1 MPAFDPPPATDGDG
15 AYRQVFHA
23 LDLGLVRTNLEG
35 YLLEVNPRFAALLGV
50 PSEALVGRHLA
61 DLTHP
66 DDLAASLAQR
76 AAALAGALR
85 PFVLTPRL
93 VRSDGQAIRMRIR
106 STLLRDADGRP
117 LQFLSM
123 VEDSQPQA
131 VAPDTDSQ
139 AEPLPAAGFDLIA
152 GMGHALRT
160 PLHAMLGFAQLLR
173 VDPSQRLSP
182 DQRDKINHI
191 ERSGAQ
197 LLALMSDVIDLARIE
212 AQRMPL
218 QIQPWPLAPLLEEA
232 LASIAAAADQ
242 ADVSV
247 RAHLPG
253 TALCVWADRDRLHQ
267 ILLKL
272 LHHALREPATRSGGR
287 LLLEAQSLNHQV
299 AITVSD
305 TRHDLSAMQQTA
317 LFDIPAS
324 GRELDA
330 SDGTH
335 LGLHIV
341 RRLVA
346 LMQGR
351 IEVASAPGQGTRLR
365 VWLPQGQ
372 TLQPVS
378 DEALPPRSA
387 FDDLEGVAGEQSLT
401 VLYAEDNVVNIELV
415 RQVMR
420 MRPQW
425 RLEVAYCG
433 QDAITM
439 ALRDPPDLLLLDM
452 HLGDMSGLDVSNV
465 LARQAHTAHIPRV
478 ALSAD
483 VLPDHIREARALGFV
498 DYLTKPLDVGRFLR
512 LLDRVAQ
519 LNADGDR

>member
-1 MPAFDPPPATDGDG
+1 MPAFEPPPATDGDG
-15 AYRQVFHA
+15 AYHQVFHA
-23 LDLGLVRTNLEG
+23 LDIGLVRTNLEG
-35 YLLEVNPRFAALLGV
+35 YLLEVNPPFAALLGV
-50 PSEALVGRHLA
+50 TPQALVGRHLA
-61 DLTHP
+61 DLIHP
-66 DDLAASLAQR
+66 EDLAASLAQR
-76 AAALAGALR
+76 DAALAGATR
-85 PFVLTPRL
+85 PYVLNPRL
-93 VRSDGQAIRMRIR
+93 VRADGQLTQVRIR
-106 STLLRDADGRP
+106 STLLRDASGCP
-117 LQFLSM
+117 LQFLGM
-123 VEDSQPQA
+123 VDDS
-131 VAPDTDSQ
+131 APAAPSQDPASQ
-139 AEPLPAAGFDLIA
+139 AAARPAAGFDLIA

-173 VDPSQRLSP
+173 VDPSQSLSP
-182 DQRDKINHI
+182 DQRDKIDHI

-197 LLALMSDVIDLARIE
+197 LLTLMSDVIDLARIE

-218 QIQPWPLAPLLEEA
+218 QVQPWPLAPLLEEV
-232 LASIAAAADQ
+232 LASIAADARQ

-247 RAHLPG
+247 HAHAPEA
-253 TALCVWADRDRLHQ
+253 ALCVWADRDRLRQ

-272 LHHALREPATRSGGR
+272 LHHALRDPGARRGGR
-287 LLLEAQSLNHQV
+287 LLLEAQALNHQV
-299 AITVSD
+299 ALTISD
-305 TRHDLSAMQQTA
+305 TRHDLGEAQQAA
-317 LFDIPAS
+317 LFDAPAS
-324 GRELDA
+324 GREPGA
-330 SDGTH
+330 SDGTQ
-335 LGLHIV
+335 LGLHVV
-341 RRLVA
+341 RRLVE

-372 TLQPVS
+372 TMQPLPE
-378 DEALPPRSA
+378 EAFTPRSA
-387 FDDLEGVAGEQSLT
+387 FGDLEGMAGEQPLT
-401 VLYAEDNVVNIELV
+401 VLYAEDNAVNIELV

-425 RLEVAYCG
+425 RLEVAYGG

-483 VLPDHIREARALGFV
+483 VLPDHIREARAQGFV

-519 LNADGDR
+519 LNAD